1 MANNVVKNINPDAL
15 TDPRNWTTGGVV
27 KVGIIAL
34 IFYWLFGASKKWQEI
49 DKDLK
54 NMR

>member
-1 MANNVVKNINPDAL
+1 MANNVVKNNNQNTL
-15 TDPRNWTTGGVV
+15 TDPNTWTTGGVV

-34 IFYWLFGASKKWQEI
+34 IFYWLFGAGKKWQEI

>member
-1 MANNVVKNINPDAL
+1 MAKKSNTPNTL
-15 TDPRNWTTGGVV
+15 TDPNTWTTGGVV

-34 IFYWLFGASKKWQEI
+34 IFYWLFGQGKKWQGV
-49 DKDLK
+49 DKHLR

>member
-1 MANNVVKNINPDAL
+1 MSEEKNQLTNPN
-15 TDPRNWTTGGVV
+15 TWTTGGVV
-27 KVGIIAL
+27 KVGFIAL
-34 IFYWLFGASKKWQEI
+34 ILYWIFGGVKHWNEI

>member
-1 MANNVVKNINPDAL
+1 MAKQKGSSPNTL
-15 TDPRNWTTGGVV
+15 TDPNSWTTGGVV
-27 KVGIIAL
+27 KVGI
-34 IFYWLFGASKKWQEI
+34 FYWLFGAGKKWQEI

>member
-1 MANNVVKNINPDAL
+1 MAKNVDNNQNAL
-15 TDPRNWTTGGVV
+15 TDPKNWTTGGVV

-34 IFYWLFGASKKWQEI
+34 IFYWLFGAGKKWQEI